1 MRILILLLTTIS
13 LLISSCAE
21 RKMAKVT
28 EFPLKNLPP
37 NCVKISDNF
46 YADQTEISNFHWLEY
61 LHWNGHVFGKNSAE
75 YQAAMP
81 DTSVWSRIDSCA
93 VVFDKNYLRHPAYRD
108 YPVVG
113 VSQSQAENFAKWRS
127 DRVFEYIL
135 IKYKIID
142 RDTAQKP
149 DTYFTIERFY
159 AGKIER
165 NDQNLAIDFYPEFRL
180 PTLAEHQ
187 QILACADSLSNL
199 IYNNNN
205 NRKCNESCCNIE
217 TNVNY
222 GKTLCL
228 TDSTCADVLQ
238 PVFTKCANN
247 KPYSYIHHLR
257 GNVSEWLAEK
267 DQSIGGNW
275 SNSKEEILLDNLTI
289 SAEAN
294 AYKGF
299 RCVAIWKK
307 RTDIN
312 KST

>member
-1 MRILILLLTTIS
+1 MKHALYILILFS
-13 LLISSCAE
+13 LIAAGCAE
-21 RKMAKVT
+21 RKMAKVI
-28 EFPLKNLPP
+28 EYPLKNLPP

-46 YADQTEISNFHWLEY
+46 FADQTEISNFHWLEY
-61 LHWNGHVFGKNSAE
+61 LHWNSRVFGKNSAE

-81 DTSVWSRIDSCA
+81 DSSAWSRIDSCA

-113 VSQSQAENFAKWRS
+113 VSQAQAEAFAKWRS
-127 DRVFEYIL
+127 DRVFEYVL
-135 IKYKIID
+135 IKHKIID

-149 DTYFTIERFY
+149 DTYFTITRFFD
-159 AGKIER
+159 GNIKR

-187 QILACADSLSNL
+187 QIVAYADSVSNL
-199 IYNNNN
+199 FYNNE

-238 PVFTKCANN
+238 PVFIKCANM
-247 KPYSYIHHLR
+247 KPYTGIHHLR
-257 GNVSEWLAEK
+257 GNVGEWLAQK

-299 RCVAIWKK
+299 RCVATWKK
-307 RTDIN
+307 RTDSSLSN
-312 KST
+312 

>member
-1 MRILILLLTTIS
+1 MKLSYYPILLLS
-13 LLISSCAE
+13 LITANCAE

-28 EFPLKNLPP
+28 EFPQKNLPP
-37 NCVKISDNF
+37 NCVEIRDNF

-61 LHWNGHVFGKNSAE
+61 LHWNSHVFGKNSAE

-81 DTSVWSRIDSCA
+81 DTSAWTRIDSCA
-93 VVFDKNYLRHPAYRD
+93 VDFDKNYLRHPAYRD

-113 VSQSQAENFAKWRS
+113 VSQAQAENFAKWRS
-127 DRVFEYIL
+127 DRVFEYVL
-135 IKYKIID
+135 IKHKIID

-149 DTYFTIERFY
+149 ETYFTIERFY
-159 AGKIER
+159 AGKIDR
-165 NDQNLAIDFYPEFRL
+165 KDQNLTIDFYPEFRL

-187 QILACADSLSNL
+187 QIAAYTDSVSNL
-199 IYNNNN
+199 VYNNE
-205 NRKCNESCCNIE
+205 NRKCNESCCNIDVS
-217 TNVNY
+217 VNY
-222 GKTLCL
+222 DKTLCL

-238 PVFTKCANN
+238 PVITKCANN
-247 KPYSYIHHLR
+247 KPYACIHHLR

-289 SAEAN
+289 SAEVS